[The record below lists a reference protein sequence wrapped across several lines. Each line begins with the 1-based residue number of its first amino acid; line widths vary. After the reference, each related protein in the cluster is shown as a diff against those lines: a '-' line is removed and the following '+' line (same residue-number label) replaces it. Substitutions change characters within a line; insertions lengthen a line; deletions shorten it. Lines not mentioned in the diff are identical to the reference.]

1 MMKNIIIGLGEILWD
16 MLPSGKKLGG
26 APANFAYIVSQFGFD
41 GYAVSAIGNDLLG
54 KEILDNLKEK
64 KLNFLIEKVGF
75 PTGTVAVTIDETGNP
90 QYEICKG
97 VAWDNIPFTSQT
109 EMLAKICCAVCFG
122 SLAQR
127 SEFSRNTI
135 LKFLELVPEKALKIF
150 DINLRQLFYSKEII
164 EKSLKICNVLKM
176 NDEEMVIISNLF
188 EYQGL
193 SEDAIC
199 KKILNDYQMKMVVLT
214 KGETGSYIFTDDI
227 VSYIET
233 PKVSVVDTVGAGDSF
248 TGSLVAALFNGKTI
262 QEAHRLAV
270 EISAYVCTQQG
281 ATPEFPPKLTELFK

>member
-150 DINLRQLFYSKEII
+150 DINLRQHFYSKEII

>member
-1 MMKNIIIGLGEILWD
+1 MKNIIIGLGEILWD

-109 EMLAKICCAVCFG
+109 EMLAKICSAVCFG

-214 KGETGSYIFTDDI
+214 KGETGSYIFADDI